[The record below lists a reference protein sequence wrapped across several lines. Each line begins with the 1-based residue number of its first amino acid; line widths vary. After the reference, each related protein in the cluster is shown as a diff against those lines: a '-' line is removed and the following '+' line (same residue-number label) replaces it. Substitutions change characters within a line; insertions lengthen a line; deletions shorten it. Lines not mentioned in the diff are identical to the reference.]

1 MDWEAILKFLGG
13 ATALSG
19 LFAYLGKKSIESYL
33 AGKLESHKKNL
44 ERIAAEHSIRFQHLH
59 SERAMVVKELYE
71 KLVTLDGSLYST
83 LRRFQ
88 AVGEESLEEK
98 VGTLGENFNELR
110 NYYLPKRIFLE
121 EPLCELIDKIL
132 ESAKGIFYDIT
143 TYAVNTEDLS
153 YRYDRELYK
162 ERHKFWEKARG
173 IHENEIS
180 ELKKGL
186 ENEFRNILGINT

>member
-1 MDWEAILKFLGG
+1 MDWESIIQFFGG
-13 ATALSG
+13 AAALSG

-59 SERAMVVKELYE
+59 SERATVVKELYE
-71 KLVTLDGSLYST
+71 KVVSLDESLYST

-88 AVGEESLEEK
+88 AVGEASLEEK
-98 VGTLGENFNELR
+98 VSLLGRNFNELR
-110 NYYLPKRIFLE
+110 IYFLPKRIFFE
-121 EPLCELIDKIL
+121 ESLCELIDTIL

-153 YRYDRELYK
+153 YKYDRELFE
-162 ERHKFWEKARG
+162 ERHQFWEKARG

-180 ELKKGL
+180 ELKKNL
-186 ENEFRNILGINT
+186 EDEFRSILGIKS

>member
-186 ENEFRNILGINT
+186 ENEFRNILGINA